1 VKDFE
6 DAFCK
11 VMKLNEVPENFG
23 ELEIG
28 SIKGWDSLGHMSL
41 FLELE
46 ERLEIRF
53 SIEEMTE
60 LSPPKTV
67 KDLQTAVGRKLSKNS
82 NLE

>member
-1 VKDFE
+1 MKDFE

-11 VMKLNEVPENFG
+11 VMKLDEVPENFR

-28 SIKGWDSLGHMSL
+28 SIKEWDSLRHMSL

-46 ERLEIRF
+46 ERLEVRF

-67 KDLQTAVGRKLSKNS
+67 KDLETAAYNKLSKNS
-82 NLE
+82 K

>member
-1 VKDFE
+1 
-6 DAFCK
+6 
-11 VMKLNEVPENFG
+11 MKLDKVPENFR

-28 SIKGWDSLGHMSL
+28 SIKEWDSLSHMTL

-46 ERLEIRF
+46 QRLGIRF

-67 KDLQTAVGRKLSKNS
+67 KDLQTAVGRKLSKNA

>member
-1 VKDFE
+1 MKEFK

-11 VMKLNEVPENFG
+11 VMKLDKVPENFR

-28 SIKGWDSLGHMSL
+28 SIKEWDSLNHMSL

-53 SIEEMTE
+53 SIEEMTA

-67 KDLQTAVGRKLSKNS
+67 KEIETVAYNKLSKNS
-82 NLE
+82 K

>member
-1 VKDFE
+1 MKDFE

-11 VMKLNEVPENFG
+11 VMKLDEVPENFR

-28 SIKGWDSLGHMSL
+28 SIKEWDSLHHMSL

-67 KDLQTAVGRKLSKNS
+67 KDLETAAYNKLSKNS
-82 NLE
+82 K

>member
-1 VKDFE
+1 MKDFE

-11 VMKLNEVPENFG
+11 VMKLDNVPENFR

-28 SIKGWDSLGHMSL
+28 SIKEWDSLNHMSL

-53 SIEEMTE
+53 SIEEMTA

-67 KDLQTAVGRKLSKNS
+67 KEIETVVDNKLSKNS
-82 NLE
+82 K

>member
-6 DAFCK
+6 DTFCK
-11 VMKLNEVPENFG
+11 VMKLDEVPENFR
-23 ELEIG
+23 ELKIG
-28 SIKGWDSLGHMSL
+28 SLKEWDSLCHMNL

-46 ERLEIRF
+46 EKFKIRF

-67 KDLQTAVGRKLSKNS
+67 EDLETVTYRKLSENS
-82 NLE
+82 Q